1 MISSRIT
8 QKYQTTI
15 PTEVRKALNLHSG
28 DSLCFELRGNQV
40 FIRKATLL
48 DLEFASALQ
57 QTLNEWNSQEDE
69 NLYANL

>member
-28 DSLCFELRGNQV
+28 DFLCFELQDNQV

-57 QTLNEWNSQEDE
+57 QTLNEWNSPEDE
-69 NLYANL
+69 NLYVNL